1 MPEAPRRRPEKHEVL
16 RSFRGH
22 LRARP
27 PAVFAALDRRL
38 DPGEGASGHYAADAA
53 AFLVIVQGDWW
64 YRGEYRAVPDEA
76 GSNLEHVILNVAQR
90 APLLSR
96 ITARRVLSAAP
107 GEFQT
112 LLKDL
117 RIELE

>member
-1 MPEAPRRRPEKHEVL
+1 MPEAPRKRPEKHAVL

-27 PAVFAALDRRL
+27 AAVFAALDRRL
-38 DPGEGASGHYAADAA
+38 GPGEGASIRYAADPA
-53 AFLVIVQGDWW
+53 AFLVIVQGGWW
-64 YRGEYRAVPDEA
+64 YRAEYRVVPDEL
-76 GSNLEHVILNVAQR
+76 GSNLEHVIVNVAQR
-90 APLLSR
+90 ARPLSR
-96 ITARRVLSAAP
+96 ITARRVLSVAP
-107 GEFQT
+107 VEFQT

>member
-1 MPEAPRRRPEKHEVL
+1 MPEAPRKRPGKHAVL
-16 RSFRGH
+16 RSLRGH

-27 PAVFAALDRRL
+27 AAVFAALDRHL
-38 DPGEGASGHYAADAA
+38 NPGEGSSSFYTADPS

-64 YRGEYRAVPDEA
+64 YRGEYRVVPDES
-76 GSNLEHVILNVAQR
+76 GSNLEHVIVNVAQR
-90 APLLSR
+90 ARPLSR
-96 ITARRVLSAAP
+96 IIARRVLSAAP